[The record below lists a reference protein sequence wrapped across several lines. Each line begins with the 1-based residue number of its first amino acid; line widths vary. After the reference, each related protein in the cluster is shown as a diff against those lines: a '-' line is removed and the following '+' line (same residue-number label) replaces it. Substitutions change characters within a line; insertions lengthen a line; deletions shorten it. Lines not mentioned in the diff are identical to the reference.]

1 LRDYGGSFISI
12 LMRMIK
18 ECLMVEVLMG
28 VFETFSVEFRMNF
41 KKMDK
46 EVIPKE
52 SKLTRKRFKMIQN
65 A

>member
-1 LRDYGGSFISI
+1 
-12 LMRMIK
+12 
-18 ECLMVEVLMG
+18 MG